1 MIDSLFDGEGWPAYI
16 PVMTPT
22 YAGKQ
27 SKIRS
32 FGMIAWLLCGKF
44 VRSAFEISDG

>member
-1 MIDSLFDGEGWPAYI
+1 MIDWLMAWDGPAYI

-22 YAGKQ
+22 YAGKE

-32 FGMIAWLLCGKF
+32 FGMIAWPLCGKF
-44 VRSAFEISDG
+44 VR